1 VTSTAGTLVELFAD
15 LHGGKWGESV
25 KALEGGPAY
34 ARIMQ
39 RLATH
44 GGLMNGVDAFRTVAG
59 RIADLLRLDLG
70 VILVGG
76 WKKMAELQRYTD
88 RGKYSPDETV
98 LVEITRHT
106 VTSTHKPSLD
116 IVVDEVKIDTL
127 PFELKFTLTLDGA
140 LLTIRDGK
148 ILAVSP
154 GACKGEGELK
164 CEGYTILKRDSAPV
178 RVPGTWTF
186 KDPIEIPP
194 PHLGTGPTASRS
206 RTASS
211 APTIAPVE

>member
-15 LHGGKWGESV
+15 LHGGTWAESV

-70 VILVGG
+70 VIIVGG
-76 WKKMAELQRYTD
+76 WKKMAELRRYTD
-88 RGKYSPDETV
+88 RAKYPPDEGV
-98 LVEITRHT
+98 LVEVTRHT

-116 IVVDEVKIDTL
+116 IVVNDMKVDEV
-127 PFELKFTLTLDGA
+127 PFELKLTVTLDGA

-148 ILAVSP
+148 IEAMSP
-154 GACKGEGELK
+154 AACKAGGELK
-164 CEGYTILKRDSAPV
+164 CEGYTILKRESAPIK
-178 RVPGTWTF
+178 VPGTWTF
-186 KDPIEIPP
+186 KEPIAI
-194 PHLGTGPTASRS
+194 
-206 RTASS
+206 SS
-211 APTIAPVE
+211 VIGGVS